1 MKIALLGGN
10 KGKFNLVFSEDVMKK
25 LKQYGEISPELINKG
40 SLEKHKDFLSEC
52 EVAFATWGM
61 LRLSEDEIK
70 KYLPKLKIVFYA
82 AGTVQYFAKPF
93 LNCGVRVFSAFA
105 ANAVPVAEYTV
116 SQIIL
121 ASKGFY
127 QGAKRYRPALPAS
140 FIHTQKSR
148 GNFDIKVGLA
158 GLGSIG
164 SMVAERLKE
173 YDVEV
178 FAFDPFCSEEK
189 AEKLGVKL
197 VDLET
202 LFKECD
208 VISNH
213 LANKKELKNVFTGKH
228 FSSMKKYST
237 FINTGRGDQVN
248 EWALAKNLILHPS
261 RTAVLDVL
269 KIEYIPYI
277 NPLFWCPNA
286 IITPHIAGSMGKETH
301 RMAYYMIEQL
311 DNCLNGKETQY
322 EVTKEMLSTMA

>member
-10 KGKFNLVFSEDVMKK
+10 KSKFNLVFSEDVMKK
-25 LKQYGEISPELINKG
+25 LKEYGEVSPELINKG

-52 EVAFATWGM
+52 EVAFSTWGM

-70 KYLPKLKIVFYA
+70 KYLPKLKFVFYA

-127 QGAKRYRPALPAS
+127 QGAKRYRLALPAS
-140 FIHTQKSR
+140 FIHTQKSK
-148 GNFDIKVGLA
+148 GNFDIKIGLA
-158 GLGSIG
+158 GLGTIG

-173 YDVEV
+173 YNVKV
-178 FAFDPFCSEEK
+178 YAYDPFCSEEK
-189 AEKLGVKL
+189 AEGLGVKL

-213 LANKKELKNVFTGKH
+213 LANKKELKNVFTNKH

-269 KIEYIPYI
+269 KLEYIPYI

-286 IITPHIAGSMGKETH
+286 IITPHIAGSMGNETH

-311 DNCLNGKETQY
+311 DNYLNGKETQY

>member
-25 LKQYGEISPELINKG
+25 LKEYGEVSPELINKG
-40 SLEKHKDFLSEC
+40 SLEKHKEFLCEC

-61 LRLSEDEIK
+61 LKLSEEEIK

-105 ANAVPVAEYTV
+105 ANAVPVAEYTL

-127 QGAKRYRPALPAS
+127 QGAKRYRLALPSS
-140 FIHTQKSR
+140 FVHTQKSN

-164 SMVAERLKE
+164 SMVAEGLKK

-178 FAFDPFCSEEK
+178 LAFDPFCSEEK
-189 AEKLGVKL
+189 ADSLGVKL

-228 FSSMKKYST
+228 FASMKKHST

-269 KIEYIPYI
+269 KLEFIPYI

-286 IITPHIAGSMGKETH
+286 IITPHIAGSMGNETH

-311 DNCLNGKETQY
+311 DNYVKGKETQY

>member
-1 MKIALLGGN
+1 MKIALLGTN
-10 KGKFNLVFSEDVMKK
+10 KGKFNLVFPENVMKK
-25 LKQYGEISPELINKG
+25 LKEYGEVSPELINKG
-40 SLEKHKDFLSEC
+40 NIEKHNEFLSEC

-61 LRLSEDEIK
+61 LKLSEEEIK
-70 KYLPKLKIVFYA
+70 KYLPKLKFVFYA

-127 QGAKRYRPALPAS
+127 QGAKRYRLALPAS

-148 GNFDIKVGLA
+148 GNFDIKIGLT
-158 GLGSIG
+158 GLGTIG

-173 YDVEV
+173 YDVKV
-178 FAFDPFCSEEK
+178 YAYDPFCSEEK
-189 AEKLGVKL
+189 AEKLGVTL

-213 LANKKELKNVFTGKH
+213 LANKKELKNVFTNKH
-228 FSSMKKYST
+228 FTSMKKYST

-269 KIEYIPYI
+269 KLEYIPYI

-286 IITPHIAGSMGKETH
+286 IITPHIAGSMGNETH

-311 DNCLNGKETQY
+311 DNYLNGKDTQY